1 MFRLKTAK
9 PISASASAVVE
20 CPLGSAFNFV
30 GHGFFQN
37 YARWSPQVVELQPLS
52 EGPMRQGVKARQ
64 VTLDRGIRTESTFE
78 IVQFGPPQLLG
89 IKGVSEPFRSFYE
102 FEEAT
107 TGSTQIAF
115 SFEVEEQDL
124 FMLPFGAL
132 FRGALQEGAQRT
144 VENIKQ
150 LLESQHASAASPER
164 LASFVYVASLD
175 LQEPLRK
182 IEAFSE
188 LLDNAFASSNKR
200 DMAYA
205 RKAMRHCAQSAR
217 KLVDDLLT
225 YSSTILGEQQLEAL
239 DLSQEIE
246 ATLHELSDSIAE
258 TKAQVN
264 VSIPPARFMADRSQ
278 LACLLQN
285 IISNAIKYRKPGQ
298 APRIDVVAAV
308 VSERALS
315 LTITDHGVGFKDE
328 FARTIFEPFKKF
340 DSKIEYAGTG
350 IELAIC
356 KSIAD
361 RHGWG
366 ISVKAQPDEGAAF
379 SFSIPLLVGDI
390 ARVRQAALSDGK
402 S

>member
-1 MFRLKTAK
+1 MFRLRDAR
-9 PISASASAVVE
+9 PISASARTLVE
-20 CPLGSAFNFV
+20 CPLGSSFNFV

-37 YARWSPQVVELQPLS
+37 YVRWSPQVVELQPLS
-52 EGPMRQGVKARQ
+52 EGPMRQGAKARQ
-64 VTLDRGIRTESTFE
+64 VTLDRGVRTESTFE
-78 IVQFGPPQLLG
+78 IERFGPPQVLG
-89 IKGVSEPFRSFYE
+89 IKGISEPFTTLYE

-107 TGSTQIAF
+107 GGTQIAF
-115 SFEVEEQDL
+115 NFEVEEKDP

-132 FRGALQEGAQRT
+132 FRASLQEGAQRT

-164 LASFVYVASLD
+164 LAQFVYVASLD

-188 LLDNAFASSNKR
+188 LLDNAIASSNKK

-205 RKAMRHCAQSAR
+205 RNAMRSCAQSAR

-225 YSSTILGEQQLEAL
+225 YSSTILGEQRIEPL
-239 DLSQEIE
+239 DLREEIE
-246 ATLHELSDSIAE
+246 ATLQELSDSISE
-258 TKAQVN
+258 TKAEVN
-264 VSIPPARFMADRSQ
+264 VSTPPATIMADRSQ

-285 IISNAIKYRKPGQ
+285 IISNAIKYRKPNQ
-298 APRIDVVAAV
+298 APQIDIVGAL
-308 VSERALS
+308 VSAGTLS
-315 LTITDHGVGFKDE
+315 LTITDHGVGFMDN
-328 FARTIFEPFKKF
+328 FAQTVFEPFKKF
-340 DSKIEYAGTG
+340 DSNIEYAGTG

-366 ISVKAQPDEGAAF
+366 ISVKARPDEGAAF
-379 SFSIPLLVGDI
+379 SLLIPIL
-390 ARVRQAALSDGK
+390 ARNVAEAPFASPGRP
-402 S
+402 